1 MKSLK
6 ISSLLALLLLSG
18 CYTKQE
24 MEYYNDAAFKV
35 GYSQGKMEADK
46 KCKEKYEP
54 SQVP

>member
-35 GYSQGKMEADK
+35 GYSQGKMDADK
-46 KCKEKYEP
+46 KCKEVYKNEK
-54 SQVP
+54 

>member
-1 MKSLK
+1 MK
-6 ISSLLALLLLSG
+6 ISLVFLLLLSG

-24 MEYYNDAAFKV
+24 LDHYSNSSYNI
-35 GYSQGKMEADK
+35 GYENGKMEAED